1 MKSSDTV
8 RKLVGPIF
16 TVTLK
21 SWIQILL
28 IFNIFPVTV
37 AVHGIALVIRCH
49 LGITIHTTGLLWQHW
64 DKDQR
69 RWQREA
75 LHTGRGSFQG
85 VLRERGTPEN
95 LLLWRFDFTLS
106 NFNVWPYPL
115 CQRRKV
121 WGRGGI
127 WSQGRVVFWHF
138 ECSLAKQSEGASQRL
153 EQPVVGNHC

>member
-64 DKDQR
+64 GKDQR
-69 RWQREA
+69 RWRREA

-106 NFNVWPYPL
+106 NFNV
-115 CQRRKV
+115 
-121 WGRGGI
+121 
-127 WSQGRVVFWHF
+127 
-138 ECSLAKQSEGASQRL
+138 
-153 EQPVVGNHC
+153 